1 MNKVRNFVI
10 ISHIDHGKSTL
21 ADRLLEVTGTV
32 IKSKLQP
39 QYLDMME
46 LEREKG
52 ITIKMQPARMDYKG
66 HVLNLIDTPGHV
78 DFSYEVSR
86 SLAAVEGGVLLVDA
100 TKGVQAQTL
109 ANLELAK
116 KQGLVIIAAVNK
128 VDLPQAMTEE
138 VKEQIAGVLDI
149 DPSEVLEISAK
160 TGKNVELVLDRIIEK
175 VPAPIGDE
183 KKPLKALIFDS
194 SYDAF
199 KGIIAYVRVV
209 DGEIGKDQ
217 SVYFCVSKAE
227 GRSKEIGYFKPQLVE
242 QKILKA
248 GDIGYIATGIKDIGL
263 VRVGDT
269 ATLKSQK
276 ETVES
281 LHGYMEPMPMVFAG
295 FYPEDPDEYE
305 ALREALEKL
314 RLNDASLVY
323 EPETKEGLGRGF
335 RCGFL
340 GSLHAEIISERI
352 MREFGIEIIIST
364 PSVIFKIKTKRGKEL
379 TIFSPTEWPNQGE
392 IAEAMEPW
400 AKVEIVVPSNYMG
413 PVLELLDKNKG
424 EYLETKYLSKDQMI
438 LVYNISLRKIIVGFY
453 DKLKSVTQGY
463 ASMNYELIGYRPEK
477 LVRLDILLAGKK
489 EEAFS
494 RVVASDE
501 AYEEGKKQTVKLK
514 EVLPR
519 QLFSVP
525 IQAAI
530 EGKVIARETISSKG
544 KDMISGLYGG
554 DYSRKRK
561 KLEQQ
566 KKGKKRLKEKG
577 SVNVP
582 HDVFLKMFSD

>member
-1 MNKVRNFVI
+1 MNNIRNFVI

-21 ADRLLEVTGTV
+21 ADRLLEITGTV
-32 IKSKLQP
+32 KKDKLQP
-39 QYLDMME
+39 QYLDMMD

-66 HVLNLIDTPGHV
+66 YVLNLIDTPGHV

-138 VKEQIAGVLDI
+138 VKEQIAEVLGI
-149 DPSEVLEISAK
+149 DTSEVLEISAK
-160 TGKNVELVLDRIIEK
+160 TGQNVEMILDRIIEK
-175 VPAPIGDE
+175 IPAPIGDE

-194 SYDAF
+194 SFDSF
-199 KGIIAYVRVV
+199 KGIIAYVRVI
-209 DGEIGKDQ
+209 DGEITKDQ
-217 SVYFCVSKAE
+217 SIYFCVSKSE

-242 QKILKA
+242 QKLLKA
-248 GDIGYIATGIKDIGL
+248 GDIGYIATGVKDVDL

-269 ATLKSQK
+269 VTLKSQK
-276 ETVES
+276 EIVKH
-281 LHGYMEPMPMVFAG
+281 LPGYMEPKPMVFAG
-295 FYPEDPDEYE
+295 FYPEDPEEYE
-305 ALREALEKL
+305 ALEEALEKL

-323 EPETKEGLGRGF
+323 EPESKEGLGRGF

-352 MREFGIEIIIST
+352 MREFGIGIIIST
-364 PSVIFKIKTKRGKEL
+364 PSVIFKVKIRSGKEL
-379 TIFSPTEWPNQGE
+379 ILYSPTEWPNQGE
-392 IAEAMEPW
+392 IVESMEPW
-400 AKVEIVVPSNYMG
+400 VKVEIIVPSGYMG
-413 PVLELLDKNKG
+413 PVLELLEKNHG
-424 EYLETKYLSKDQMI
+424 EYLETKYLGKDQMI
-438 LVYNISLRKIIVGFY
+438 LVYDIALRKIIVGFY

-463 ASMNYELIGYRPEK
+463 ASMNYEVIGYREEK

-494 RVVASDE
+494 KIVAEDE
-501 AYEEGKKQTVKLK
+501 AYEEGKRQVVKLK
-514 EVLPR
+514 EVLPK

-530 EGKVIARETISSKG
+530 EGKVIARETISSRG

-577 SVNVP
+577 SINVP
-582 HDVFLKMFSD
+582 HEVFLKMFSE